1 MKGEKKLLIVAILL
15 LLITVSF
22 GTYAIYKSSATGT
35 GTVTA
40 ATWNV
45 TVNTA
50 NIATTNTF
58 TLGDIDWGSSSVS
71 KVAGKIAPG
80 DEGTINIVIHN
91 GSEVDIDYAIS
102 LSEVNTGNTRITVAP
117 VTTGADTGTI
127 AYGGEDVTVQLKVKW
142 EAVDSDSANNE
153 DVTFA
158 GTEITIPVT
167 VTATQRPGV

>member
-40 ATWNV
+40 AAWNV
-45 TVNTA
+45 TVNQA

-58 TLGDIDWGSSSVS
+58 TLGDITWTSNVS

-91 GSEVDIDYAIS
+91 GSEVDIVYAVS
-102 LSEVNTGNTRITVAP
+102 LASVNTGNTRITVEP

-127 AYGGEDVTVQLKVKW
+127 AYGGADVTVQLKVKW
-142 EAVDSDSANNE
+142 LAVDDVDANSE

-158 GTEITIPVT
+158 GTEISIPVT